1 MKKPNKTNKIS
12 LQTAKKWAKEWR
24 DDEASYNKYF
34 DCRAFTIPLIDLK
47 EVIGEGAVAARAY
60 LGVEK
65 TKVEGE
71 YVFIEKLMFVG
82 VDENGKDMISS
93 KDGEVLDP
101 ERDGIFDATT
111 PCPEYCDD
119 SSPLN

>member
-1 MKKPNKTNKIS
+1 MIKTNKIS
-12 LQTAKKWAKEWR
+12 LKTAKKWAKEWR

-34 DCRAFTIPLIDLK
+34 ECRAFTIPLNDLK

-71 YVFIEKLMFVG
+71 NVFIEKLMFVG
-82 VDENGKDMISS
+82 VDKNGKDMITLS
-93 KDGEVLDP
+93 KNDAEVLDP
-101 ERDGIFDATT
+101 DGGDIYDATV
-111 PCPEYCDD
+111 PCPEVCDVD
-119 SSPLN
+119 SPLNG